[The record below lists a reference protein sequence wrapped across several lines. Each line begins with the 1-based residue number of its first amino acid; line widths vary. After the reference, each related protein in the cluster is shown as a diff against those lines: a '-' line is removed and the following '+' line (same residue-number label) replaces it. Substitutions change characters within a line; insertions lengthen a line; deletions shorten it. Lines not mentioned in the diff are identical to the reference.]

1 MLKRTGF
8 AVFGYREYRLFW
20 IAAAFSNVGMWT
32 LVYGRLWLMR
42 SLTDSEILLG
52 SVTAATMAPVMIF
65 SVWGGVVADTVNRL
79 RLLRFT
85 RFLFAVAGLVTA
97 VLIATDMIEAWH
109 LLTISAVTGVMLAF
123 DIPTRGAM
131 VASLVPKEQLP
142 SAISL
147 YSVVFGGAAILGPS
161 LFHPLVSAVGMEGL
175 FFIVSASYV
184 LTVLTLLRMDHE
196 PHFAGPEPLSQSN
209 PPPSHGGINRG
220 SQRSE
225 MSGVCTGKGVGDRR
239 QSLTSSPSIPRS
251 LRSRPFR
258 LTKRA
263 YIPPFAWAK
272 GGQGVCAGN
281 RLLTS
286 TRARARDMV
295 EGIKFVRRESAIAV
309 IIGYGVIIGIVATP
323 LETLLPV
330 VTQEVYN
337 GDTETYGR
345 LLLAI
350 GIGGLIG
357 TFGITLIGTRARPP
371 LYLAFGG
378 VAVGICYIAF
388 GAVDLLTFALA
399 IAGLLGGLSVVK
411 GTMSTTVVQT
421 LTSDAFRGRVMSLMN
436 FTWGAQ
442 ALGALVMGTLA
453 QLWGAPLAFIVAG
466 IAAIIATLAVWQLAL
481 RRL

>member
-8 AVFGYREYRLFW
+8 AVFSYREYRLFW

-42 SLTDSEILLG
+42 SLTESEILLG

-85 RFLFAVAGLVTA
+85 RFLFAIAGLVTA
-97 VLIATDMIEAWH
+97 VLIATDTIEAWH
-109 LLTISAVTGVMLAF
+109 LLAISAVTGVMLAF

-131 VASLVPKEQLP
+131 VASLVPREQLP

-196 PHFAGPEPLSQSN
+196 PHFAGTASPSRSN
-209 PPPSHGGINRG
+209 PSLYPSQGEIKRG
-220 SQRSE
+220 AQRSE
-225 MSGVCTGKGVGDRR
+225 VGAVREPPLRR
-239 QSLTSSPSIPRS
+239 GYSLSPPWE
-251 LRSRPFR
+251 
-258 LTKRA
+258 RA
-263 YIPPFAWAK
+263 R
-272 GGQGVCAGN
+272 VRGN

-286 TRARARDMV
+286 TRAHVRDMA

-337 GDTETYGR
+337 GDTATYGR

-350 GIGGLIG
+350 GIGGLVG
-357 TFGITLIGTRARPP
+357 TFGITLIGTRSKPP
-371 LYLAFGG
+371 LFLALGG

-388 GAVDLLTFALA
+388 GAVDLFMVALA

-421 LTSDAFRGRVMSLMN
+421 LTSDTFRGRVMSLMN

-442 ALGALVMGTLA
+442 AVGALVMGTLA
-453 QLWGAPLAFIVAG
+453 QLWGAPFAFIVAG

>member
-1 MLKRTGF
+1 MLGRTGF

-20 IAAAFSNVGMWT
+20 IAAAFSNVGMWA
-32 LVYGRLWLMR
+32 LIYGRLWLMR

-52 SVTAATMAPVMIF
+52 SVTAATMAPVMVF

-85 RFLFAVAGLVTA
+85 RFLFAIAGLVTA
-97 VLIATDMIEAWH
+97 VLIATDVIVAWH
-109 LLTISAVTGVMLAF
+109 LLAISAVTGVMLAF

-184 LTVLTLLRMDHE
+184 LTVLTLLRMDHK
-196 PHFAGPEPLSQSN
+196 PHFAGTEGDRQPSRESSKSLPLDAQ
-209 PPPSHGGINRG
+209 GGI
-220 SQRSE
+220 
-225 MSGVCTGKGVGDRR
+225 
-239 QSLTSSPSIPRS
+239 
-251 LRSRPFR
+251 
-258 LTKRA
+258 
-263 YIPPFAWAK
+263 K
-272 GGQGVCAGN
+272 GGLESSEDAVYEPPAS
-281 RLLTS
+281 RYARRVPLLL
-286 TRARARDMV
+286 RKKGRMRGLLNNARARVRDMV
-295 EGIKFVRRESAIAV
+295 DGIKFVRREAAIAV
-309 IIGYGVIIGIVATP
+309 IIGYGIIIGIVATP

-337 GDTETYGR
+337 GDTATYGR

-350 GIGGLIG
+350 GIGGLVG
-357 TFGITLIGTRARPP
+357 TFGITLIGTRSKPP
-371 LYLAFGG
+371 LYLALGG
-378 VAVGICYIAF
+378 VSVGICYIAF
-388 GAVDLLTFALA
+388 GAVDMLMFALA
-399 IAGLLGGLSVVK
+399 IAGVLGGLSVVK

-453 QLWGAPLAFIVAG
+453 QLWGAPFAFIVAG

>member
-42 SLTDSEILLG
+42 SLTESEILLG

-85 RFLFAVAGLVTA
+85 RFLFAIAGLVTA
-97 VLIATDMIEAWH
+97 VLIATDTIEAWH
-109 LLTISAVTGVMLAF
+109 LLAISAVTGIMLAF

-184 LTVLTLLRMDHE
+184 LTVLTLLRMDHQ
-196 PHFAGPEPLSQSN
+196 PHFAGAEAHTDIQPLS
-209 PPPSHGGINRG
+209 PRERG
-220 SQRSE
+220 ANERSE
-225 MSGVCTGKGVGDRR
+225 TSGVCTDEGAVNRHPPPSPQWDRAGVRENT
-239 QSLTSSPSIPRS
+239 LTNK
-251 LRSRPFR
+251 L
-258 LTKRA
+258 
-263 YIPPFAWAK
+263 
-272 GGQGVCAGN
+272 
-281 RLLTS
+281 
-286 TRARARDMV
+286 RARVRDV
-295 EGIKFVRRESAIAV
+295 IEGIKFVRRESAIAV
-309 IIGYGVIIGIVATP
+309 IIAYGVIIGIVATP

-330 VTQEVYN
+330 VTQEVYD
-337 GDTETYGR
+337 GDTATYGR

-350 GIGGLIG
+350 GIGGLVG
-357 TFGITLIGTRARPP
+357 TFGITLIGTRSKPP
-371 LYLAFGG
+371 LYLALGG

-388 GAVDLLTFALA
+388 GAVDMLTIALA

-421 LTSDAFRGRVMSLMN
+421 LTSDNFRGRVMSLMN

-453 QLWGAPLAFIVAG
+453 QLWGAPFAFIVAG

>member
-1 MLKRTGF
+1 MLRRTGF

-42 SLTDSEILLG
+42 TLTDSEILLG
-52 SVTAATMAPVMIF
+52 LVTAATMAPVMVF

-97 VLIATDMIEAWH
+97 VLIATEIIEAWH
-109 LLTISAVTGVMLAF
+109 LLAISAVTGVMLAF

-131 VASLVPKEQLP
+131 VASLVPREQLP

-184 LTVLTLLRMDHE
+184 LTVVTLMRMDHGLHE
-196 PHFAGPEPLSQSN
+196 VKPRAVLPDSRVR
-209 PPPSHGGINRG
+209 GGNDGTATEKSSIG
-220 SQRSE
+220 S
-225 MSGVCTGKGVGDRR
+225 G
-239 QSLTSSPSIPRS
+239 
-251 LRSRPFR
+251 
-258 LTKRA
+258 A
-263 YIPPFAWAK
+263 
-272 GGQGVCAGN
+272 
-281 RLLTS
+281 
-286 TRARARDMV
+286 RARVRDMV
-295 EGIKFVRRESAIAV
+295 EGVKYVRRETAIAV
-309 IIGYGVIIGIVATP
+309 LIGYGVVIGIVATP
-323 LETLLPV
+323 FETLLPV
-330 VTQEVYN
+330 ITQEVYQ

-345 LLLAI
+345 FLLAV
-350 GIGGLIG
+350 GIGGLVA
-357 TFGITLIGTRARPP
+357 TFTITLIGTRAKPP
-371 LYLAFGG
+371 LYLTIGG
-378 VAVGICYIAF
+378 VAVGLCYFAF
-388 GAVDLLTFALA
+388 GAVDAFMFALG
-399 IAGLLGGLSVVK
+399 IAGVVGALSVVK

-421 LTSDAFRGRVMSLMN
+421 LVTDEFRGRVMSLMN

-442 ALGALVMGTLA
+442 AVGALFMGTLA
-453 QLWGAPLAFIVAG
+453 QLWGAPFAFGVAG
-466 IAAIIATLAVWQLAL
+466 VMAVLATVGVWLVAL

>member
-1 MLKRTGF
+1 MLRRTGF

-42 SLTDSEILLG
+42 TLTDSEILLG
-52 SVTAATMAPVMIF
+52 LVTAATMAPVMVF

-97 VLIATDMIEAWH
+97 ILIATEIIEAWH
-109 LLTISAVTGVMLAF
+109 LLAISAVTGAMLAF

-131 VASLVPKEQLP
+131 VASLVPREQLP

-184 LTVLTLLRMDHE
+184 LTVVTLMRMDHGLHE
-196 PHFAGPEPLSQSN
+196 VKPRAVLPGSRV
-209 PPPSHGGINRG
+209 RG
-220 SQRSE
+220 NDGVE
-225 MSGVCTGKGVGDRR
+225 SGDDSVAIEK
-239 QSLTSSPSIPRS
+239 SSIGSG
-251 LRSRPFR
+251 
-258 LTKRA
+258 A
-263 YIPPFAWAK
+263 
-272 GGQGVCAGN
+272 
-281 RLLTS
+281 
-286 TRARARDMV
+286 RARVRDMV
-295 EGIKFVRRESAIAV
+295 EGIKYVRRETGIAV
-309 IIGYGVIIGIVATP
+309 LIGYGVVIGIVATP
-323 LETLLPV
+323 FETLLPV
-330 VTQEVYN
+330 ITQEVYQ

-345 LLLAI
+345 FLLAV
-350 GIGGLIG
+350 GIGGLVA
-357 TFGITLIGTRARPP
+357 TFTITFIGTRAKPP
-371 LYLAFGG
+371 LYLTIGG
-378 VAVGICYIAF
+378 VAVGLCYFAF
-388 GAVDLLTFALA
+388 GAVDALMFALG
-399 IAGLLGGLSVVK
+399 IAGVVGALSVVK

-421 LTSDAFRGRVMSLMN
+421 LVSDEFRGRVMSLMN

-442 ALGALVMGTLA
+442 AVGALFMGTLA
-453 QLWGAPLAFIVAG
+453 QLWGAPFAFGVAG
-466 IAAIIATLAVWQLAL
+466 VMAVLATVGVWLIAL

>member
-1 MLKRTGF
+1 MLTRTGF

-42 SLTDSEILLG
+42 SLTESEILLG

-85 RFLFAVAGLVTA
+85 RFLFAIAGLVTA
-97 VLIATDMIEAWH
+97 VLIATDTIEAWH
-109 LLTISAVTGVMLAF
+109 LLAISAVTGVMLAF

-196 PHFAGPEPLSQSN
+196 PHFAGRDDGRVAETVGGEPLSKK
-209 PPPSHGGINRG
+209 
-220 SQRSE
+220 
-225 MSGVCTGKGVGDRR
+225 V
-239 QSLTSSPSIPRS
+239 
-251 LRSRPFR
+251 
-258 LTKRA
+258 
-263 YIPPFAWAK
+263 
-272 GGQGVCAGN
+272 
-281 RLLTS
+281 
-286 TRARARDMV
+286 RARVRDMV

-337 GDTETYGR
+337 GDTATYGR

-350 GIGGLIG
+350 GIGGLVG
-357 TFGITLIGTRARPP
+357 TFGITLIGTRSKPP
-371 LYLAFGG
+371 LFLALGG

-388 GAVDLLTFALA
+388 GAVDMLMFALA

-421 LTSDAFRGRVMSLMN
+421 LTSDTFRGRVMSLMN

-453 QLWGAPLAFIVAG
+453 QLWGAPFAFIVAG

>member
-1 MLKRTGF
+1 MLRRTGF

-42 SLTDSEILLG
+42 SLTESEILLG

-85 RFLFAVAGLVTA
+85 RFLFAIAGLVTA
-97 VLIATDMIEAWH
+97 VLIATDTIEAWH
-109 LLTISAVTGVMLAF
+109 LLAISAVTGVMLAF

-131 VASLVPKEQLP
+131 VASLVPREQLP

-184 LTVLTLLRMDHE
+184 LTVLTLLRMDHQ
-196 PHFAGPEPLSQSN
+196 PHFAGVESPSRSTPSPSQREN
-209 PPPSHGGINRG
+209 PPPSPSQGEIKRG
-220 SQRSE
+220 SQQS
-225 MSGVCTGKGVGDRR
+225 KNAGDA
-239 QSLTSSPSIPRS
+239 
-251 LRSRPFR
+251 RP
-258 LTKRA
+258 
-263 YIPPFAWAK
+263 
-272 GGQGVCAGN
+272 GN

-286 TRARARDMV
+286 TRARVRDMV

-330 VTQEVYN
+330 VTQEVYS
-337 GDTETYGR
+337 GDTATYGR

-350 GIGGLIG
+350 GIGGLVG
-357 TFGITLIGTRARPP
+357 TFGITLIGTRSKPP
-371 LYLAFGG
+371 LFLALGG

-388 GAVDLLTFALA
+388 GAVDMLAFALA

-421 LTSDAFRGRVMSLMN
+421 LTSDTFRGRVMSLMN

-453 QLWGAPLAFIVAG
+453 QLWGAPFAFIVAG
-466 IAAIIATLAVWQLAL
+466 IAAIAATLAVWQLAL

>member
-1 MLKRTGF
+1 MLRRTGF

-42 SLTDSEILLG
+42 TLTDSEILLG
-52 SVTAATMAPVMIF
+52 LVTAATMAPVMVF

-97 VLIATDMIEAWH
+97 VLIATEIIEAWH
-109 LLTISAVTGVMLAF
+109 LLAISAVTGVMLAF

-131 VASLVPKEQLP
+131 VASLVPREQLP

-184 LTVLTLLRMDHE
+184 LTVVTLMRMDHGLHE
-196 PHFAGPEPLSQSN
+196 VKPRAVLPDSRVRGDVSN
-209 PPPSHGGINRG
+209 GNDGTAIEKSSIG
-220 SQRSE
+220 SGAS
-225 MSGVCTGKGVGDRR
+225 
-239 QSLTSSPSIPRS
+239 
-251 LRSRPFR
+251 
-258 LTKRA
+258 
-263 YIPPFAWAK
+263 
-272 GGQGVCAGN
+272 
-281 RLLTS
+281 
-286 TRARARDMV
+286 ARVRDMV
-295 EGIKFVRRESAIAV
+295 EGVKYVRREMAIAV
-309 IIGYGVIIGIVATP
+309 LIGYGVVIGIVATP
-323 LETLLPV
+323 FETLLPV
-330 VTQEVYN
+330 ITQEVYQ

-345 LLLAI
+345 FLLAV
-350 GIGGLIG
+350 GIGGLVA
-357 TFGITLIGTRARPP
+357 TFTITLIGTRARPP
-371 LYLAFGG
+371 LYLTIGG
-378 VAVGICYIAF
+378 VAVGLCYFAF
-388 GAVDLLTFALA
+388 GAVDALMFGLG
-399 IAGLLGGLSVVK
+399 IAGVVGALSVVK

-421 LTSDAFRGRVMSLMN
+421 LVTDEFRGRVMSLMN

-442 ALGALVMGTLA
+442 AVGALFMGTLA
-453 QLWGAPLAFIVAG
+453 QLWGAPFAFGVAG
-466 IAAIIATLAVWQLAL
+466 VMAVLATVGVWLIAL

>member
-1 MLKRTGF
+1 MLSRTGF

-85 RFLFAVAGLVTA
+85 RLLFAVAGFVTA
-97 VLIATDMIEAWH
+97 VLIATDTIEAWH
-109 LLTISAVTGVMLAF
+109 LLAISAVTGVMLAF

-131 VASLVPKEQLP
+131 VASLVPREQLP
-142 SAISL
+142 SAIAL

-184 LTVLTLLRMDHE
+184 LTVLTLLRMDHK
-196 PHFAGPEPLSQSN
+196 PHFAGRGEGRVTVTETGRDSVGGTVQSETLSDK
-209 PPPSHGGINRG
+209 
-220 SQRSE
+220 
-225 MSGVCTGKGVGDRR
+225 V
-239 QSLTSSPSIPRS
+239 
-251 LRSRPFR
+251 
-258 LTKRA
+258 
-263 YIPPFAWAK
+263 
-272 GGQGVCAGN
+272 
-281 RLLTS
+281 
-286 TRARARDMV
+286 RARVRDMI
-295 EGIKFVRRESAIAV
+295 EGIKFVRRESAIAA

-337 GDTETYGR
+337 GDTATYGR

-350 GIGGLIG
+350 GIGGLVG
-357 TFGITLIGTRARPP
+357 TFAITFIGTRSKPP
-371 LYLAFGG
+371 LYLALGG
-378 VAVGICYIAF
+378 VSVGICYIAF
-388 GAVDLLTFALA
+388 GVVDLLLYALA
-399 IAGLLGGLSVVK
+399 IAGLVGGLSVVK

-421 LTSDAFRGRVMSLMN
+421 LTSDTFRGRVMSLMN

-442 ALGALVMGTLA
+442 AVGALVMGTLA
-453 QLWGAPLAFIVAG
+453 QLWGAPFAFIVAG
-466 IAAIIATLAVWQLAL
+466 VMAIVATVVVWRVAL

>member
-42 SLTDSEILLG
+42 SLTESEILLG

-85 RFLFAVAGLVTA
+85 RFLFAIAGLVTA
-97 VLIATDMIEAWH
+97 VLIATDTIEAWH
-109 LLTISAVTGVMLAF
+109 LLAISAVTGIMLAF

-184 LTVLTLLRMDHE
+184 LTVMTLLRMDHQ
-196 PHFAGPEPLSQSN
+196 PHFAGAEAQTDIQPLS
-209 PPPSHGGINRG
+209 PRDRG
-220 SQRSE
+220 ANERND
-225 MSGVCTGKGVGDRR
+225 VR
-239 QSLTSSPSIPRS
+239 
-251 LRSRPFR
+251 
-258 LTKRA
+258 
-263 YIPPFAWAK
+263 
-272 GGQGVCAGN
+272 GN
-281 RLLTS
+281 TLNNKL
-286 TRARARDMV
+286 RARAHDV
-295 EGIKFVRRESAIAV
+295 IEGIKFVRRESAIAV
-309 IIGYGVIIGIVATP
+309 IIAYGVIIGIVATP

-337 GDTETYGR
+337 GDTATYGR

-350 GIGGLIG
+350 GIGGLVG
-357 TFGITLIGTRARPP
+357 TFGITLIGTRSKPP
-371 LYLAFGG
+371 LYLALGG

-388 GAVDLLTFALA
+388 GAVDMLTIALA

-421 LTSDAFRGRVMSLMN
+421 LTSDNFRGRVMSLMN

-453 QLWGAPLAFIVAG
+453 QLWGAPFAFIVAG

>member
-1 MLKRTGF
+1 MLRRTGF

-20 IAAAFSNVGMWT
+20 IAAAFSNIGMWT

-42 SLTDSEILLG
+42 TLSDSEILLG

-85 RFLFAVAGLVTA
+85 RLLFAVAGFVTA
-97 VLIATDMIEAWH
+97 VLIATDTIEAWH
-109 LLTISAVTGVMLAF
+109 LLAISAVTGVMLAF

-131 VASLVPKEQLP
+131 VASLVPREQLP
-142 SAISL
+142 SAIAL

-161 LFHPLVSAVGMEGL
+161 LFHPLVSSVGMEGL

-196 PHFAGPEPLSQSN
+196 PHFAGRGEDRVTVTETGRDSVVGTNQSDALADK
-209 PPPSHGGINRG
+209 
-220 SQRSE
+220 
-225 MSGVCTGKGVGDRR
+225 V
-239 QSLTSSPSIPRS
+239 
-251 LRSRPFR
+251 
-258 LTKRA
+258 
-263 YIPPFAWAK
+263 
-272 GGQGVCAGN
+272 
-281 RLLTS
+281 
-286 TRARARDMV
+286 RARVRDMI
-295 EGIKFVRRESAIAV
+295 EGIKFVRRESAIAA

-337 GDTETYGR
+337 GDTATYGR

-350 GIGGLIG
+350 GIGGLVG
-357 TFGITLIGTRARPP
+357 TFAITFIGTRSKPP
-371 LYLAFGG
+371 LYLALGG
-378 VAVGICYIAF
+378 VSVGICYIAF
-388 GAVDLLTFALA
+388 GVVDLLLYALA
-399 IAGLLGGLSVVK
+399 IAGLVGGLSVVK

-421 LTSDAFRGRVMSLMN
+421 LTSDTFRGRVMSLMN

-442 ALGALVMGTLA
+442 AVGALFMGTLA
-453 QLWGAPLAFIVAG
+453 QLWGAPFAFIVAG
-466 IAAIIATLAVWQLAL
+466 VMAIVATVVVWRVAL

>member
-1 MLKRTGF
+1 MLRRTGF

-42 SLTDSEILLG
+42 SLTESEILLG

-85 RFLFAVAGLVTA
+85 RFLFAIAGLVTA
-97 VLIATDMIEAWH
+97 VLIATDTIEAWH
-109 LLTISAVTGVMLAF
+109 LLAISAVTGVMLAF

-131 VASLVPKEQLP
+131 VASLVPREQLP

-196 PHFAGPEPLSQSN
+196 PHFAGADSPSRSN
-209 PPPSHGGINRG
+209 PSPYPSQGEIKRG
-220 SQRSE
+220 AQRSE
-225 MSGVCTGKGVGDRR
+225 VVGAVREPPLRR
-239 QSLTSSPSIPRS
+239 GYSLSPPWV
-251 LRSRPFR
+251 
-258 LTKRA
+258 RA
-263 YIPPFAWAK
+263 RAR
-272 GGQGVCAGN
+272 GN

-286 TRARARDMV
+286 TRARVRDMV

-337 GDTETYGR
+337 GDTATYGR

-350 GIGGLIG
+350 GIGGLVG
-357 TFGITLIGTRARPP
+357 TFGITLIGTRSKPP
-371 LYLAFGG
+371 LFLALGG

-388 GAVDLLTFALA
+388 GAVDLFMVALA

-421 LTSDAFRGRVMSLMN
+421 LTSDTFRGRVMSLMN

-442 ALGALVMGTLA
+442 AVGALVMGTLA
-453 QLWGAPLAFIVAG
+453 QLWGAPFAFIVAG

-481 RRL
+481 RRLQ

>member
-1 MLKRTGF
+1 MLRRTGF

-79 RLLRFT
+79 RLLRVT
-85 RFLFAVAGLVTA
+85 RFLFAIAGLVTA
-97 VLIATDMIEAWH
+97 VLIATDAMEAWH
-109 LLTISAVTGVMLAF
+109 LLAISAVTGVMLAF

-142 SAISL
+142 SAIAL
-147 YSVVFGGAAILGPS
+147 YSVVFGGAAILGPL

-184 LTVLTLLRMDHE
+184 LTVLTLLRMDHG
-196 PHFAGPEPLSQSN
+196 PHFAGRGEDRRRGEPPASRFARRVPLLLRKKGRSS
-209 PPPSHGGINRG
+209 PDPLPSG
-220 SQRSE
+220 E
-225 MSGVCTGKGVGDRR
+225 TGK
-239 QSLTSSPSIPRS
+239 
-251 LRSRPFR
+251 
-258 LTKRA
+258 
-263 YIPPFAWAK
+263 
-272 GGQGVCAGN
+272 
-281 RLLTS
+281 RLLEGS
-286 TRARARDMV
+286 RARVHDMV

-337 GDTETYGR
+337 GDTATYGR
-345 LLLAI
+345 FLLAI
-350 GIGGLIG
+350 GIGGLVG
-357 TFGITLIGTRARPP
+357 TFAITFIGTRSKPP
-371 LYLAFGG
+371 LYLALGG
-378 VAVGICYIAF
+378 VSVGICYIAF
-388 GAVDLLTFALA
+388 GAVELLSYALA
-399 IAGLLGGLSVVK
+399 IVGFVGGLSVVK

-442 ALGALVMGTLA
+442 AVGALVMGTLA
-453 QLWGAPLAFIVAG
+453 QLWGAPFAFVIAG
-466 IAAIIATLAVWQLAL
+466 IAAILVTVAVWKLAL